1 MIFDKEEYWDETYE
15 NIKISYLENIDFDNC
30 IFKNCTFHKAILKY
44 CKFVECHFENCDLS
58 LLTLQ
63 YCSFNDVNFNKS
75 KCVGINWSLCESS
88 FVINF
93 NECNLNMSS
102 FHNLDLRHNKII
114 SCNAS
119 EVDFEKT
126 NLQSVDF
133 KDTDLLNATFSNTN
147 LKDTN
152 LAQAKN
158 YNINPNSNY
167 IKQTKVSLPEA
178 ISFLNFLDLKLE
190 K

>member
-1 MIFDKEEYWDETYE
+1 
-15 NIKISYLENIDFDNC
+15 
-30 IFKNCTFHKAILKY
+30 
-44 CKFVECHFENCDLS
+44 
-58 LLTLQ
+58 
-63 YCSFNDVNFNKS
+63 
-75 KCVGINWSLCESS
+75 
-88 FVINF
+88 
-93 NECNLNMSS
+93 MSS
-102 FHNLDLRHNKII
+102 FHNLNLRHNKII
-114 SCNAS
+114 SCNVS

-133 KDTDLLNATFSNTN
+133 KDTDLLNVTFSNTN

-158 YNINPNSNY
+158 YNINQNSNY

-178 ISFLNFLDLKLE
+178 ISFLIFLNLKLQ